1 MATPEE
7 IMLEEQAKKSAAMPV
22 DLGLRTIQPQNK
34 GLTTT
39 SISDTTT
46 QTRYTQPV
54 KPKFQFTNDNL
65 LEALM
70 AEKPVNKPVLDEN
83 NQKRI
88 MNRGKLDALGRVVIN
103 IGDSLTLG
111 MGGSPVKRDK
121 SETDQYF
128 DKYYQNVADH
138 QKRTEDWEYK
148 DYLRR
153 LQTGQMLTN
162 QRDQDQ
168 QKEVNDYNADTRNY
182 QWQQEQ
188 DARAKQL
195 EDADQRAK
203 DQLEEQIRSNKSQ
216 ESIQRDRIDPSVAR
230 GMYDMNGRTHEYDL
244 KASDVP
250 NVSAKAKS
258 DSEFLNQHPEFFVEY
273 RVGDTVDPRTG
284 EKTPVTER
292 KLNINDTDLAVAYLN
307 RLKDKRVV
315 PLSEIP
321 ASTEARQAQSRYQND
336 GQQQQRG
343 EQQQSNAIVI
353 PDEDIAKL
361 NQLSTIAAKDTTQRV
376 TNAKEAYKILRSRGV
391 SQEKAQEIVKK
402 DYSLK

>member
-7 IMLEEQAKKSAAMPV
+7 IILEEQAKKSAAKPV
-22 DLGLRTIQPQNK
+22 DLGLRTIQPQNN

-39 SISDTTT
+39 SISDTST

-54 KPKFQFTNDNL
+54 KPKFQFTNDNV

-88 MNRGKLDALGRVVIN
+88 MNRGKLDALGRVAIN

-138 QKRTEDWEYK
+138 QKKLEDWEYK

-203 DQLEEQIRSNKSQ
+203 DQLKEQIRSNKAQ

-258 DSEFLNQHPEFFVEY
+258 DSEFLNQHPEFFIEY
-273 RVGDTVDPRTG
+273 RVGDTVDPITR

-315 PLSEIP
+315 PLSKIP
-321 ASTEARQAQSRYQND
+321 ASPEARESQSRYQNG
-336 GQQQQRG
+336 GQQQGDGQ
-343 EQQQSNAIVI
+343 EQSNAIVI

-361 NQLSTIAAKDTTQRV
+361 NQLSARAAQDTTQRA
-376 TNAKEAYKILRSRGV
+376 TNAKEAYKILRGHGM
-391 SQEKAQEIVKK
+391 SQEQAQKIVKQ

>member
-7 IMLEEQAKKSAAMPV
+7 IILEEQAKKSAAMPV
-22 DLGLRTIQPQNK
+22 DLGLRTLQPQNK

-54 KPKFQFTNDNL
+54 KPKFQFTNDNV

-70 AEKPVNKPVLDEN
+70 AERPINKPVLDEK
-83 NQKRI
+83 NQARI
-88 MNRGKLDALGRVVIN
+88 MNRGKLDALGRVAIN

-138 QKRTEDWEYK
+138 QKKLEDWEYK

-203 DQLEEQIRSNKSQ
+203 DQLKEQIRSNKAQ

-273 RVGDTVDPRTG
+273 RVGDAVDPETG
-284 EKTPVTER
+284 KKAPVTER

-321 ASTEARQAQSRYQND
+321 ASTEARQAQSRYQD
-336 GQQQQRG
+336 GGQQQGDGQ
-343 EQQQSNAIVI
+343 EQSNAIVI

-361 NQLSTIAAKDTTQRV
+361 NQLSAIAAKDTTQRA
-376 TNAKEAYKILRSRGV
+376 TNAKEAYKILRNYMSP
-391 SQEKAQEIVKK
+391 EKAQEIVKK